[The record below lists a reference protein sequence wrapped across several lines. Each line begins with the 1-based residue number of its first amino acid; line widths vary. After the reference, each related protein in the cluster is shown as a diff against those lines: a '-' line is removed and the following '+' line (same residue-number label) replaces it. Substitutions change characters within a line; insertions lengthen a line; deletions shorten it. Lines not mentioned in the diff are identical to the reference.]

1 MAETGTELPS
11 LDLVRQLTD
20 RHVLGQ
26 LISEGA
32 LTRAELASRTGIS
45 KPTMSESVRRLEFA
59 GLVVESGKQSGKR
72 GPSGTIYRLRGDA
85 GFALT
90 VSISPGGVIA
100 ETNDLRGETLR
111 QAETEV
117 PGPVAAADLEPVLRG
132 LVGDAVYGLAGRA
145 ISACVNVAG
154 PVDQRSQRLVR
165 LPNSPY
171 FLDDFDPAEPFRDQ
185 VDGTIRIDNDV
196 NWAATAEHAEGRA
209 VGLDDFLYAYLG
221 PGIGSAIY
229 AGGELVRGH
238 RGLAGEIANVLTV
251 GPSGQTRRLADCFA
265 DWDLR
270 EPGTEAI
277 DLAKITAV
285 LTGGDDQLASEIARA
300 VASAFCSLA
309 DALDPEVILVG
320 GPWGSIGG
328 LDRRIAELV
337 AADPTTYASVRAAAL
352 GADAA
357 HRGARARAVASARDQ
372 LFQRI
377 S

>member
-1 MAETGTELPS
+1 MTEAETALPS
-11 LDLVRQLTD
+11 LDLVRRLTD

-26 LISEGA
+26 LIDEAA

-45 KPTMSESVRRLEFA
+45 KPTMSESVRRLESA

-72 GPSGTIYRLRGDA
+72 GPSGTIYRLPADA

-90 VSISPGGVIA
+90 LSIGPAAVIA
-100 ETNDLRGETLR
+100 ETCDLRGETLR
-111 QAETEV
+111 REDSV
-117 PGPVAAADLEPVLRG
+117 VRGPVAAADLVPVLRG
-132 LVGDAVYGLAGRA
+132 LVGDAVRGLPGRT
-145 ISACVNVAG
+145 ISSCVNVAG
-154 PVDQRSQRLVR
+154 PVDQRTQQLVR

-171 FLDDFDPAEPFRDQ
+171 FLDNVDPVGTIRED

-196 NWAATAEHAEGRA
+196 NWAAAAEHAEGRA

-229 AGGELVRGH
+229 AGGDLVRGH

-251 GPSGQTRRLADCFA
+251 GPSGRTRRLADCFA

-277 DLAKITAV
+277 DLTKITAV
-285 LTGGDDQLASEIARA
+285 LTGGDDVLAEQIARA
-300 VASAFCSLA
+300 VASALGSLA
-309 DALDPEVILVG
+309 DALDPEIILVG
-320 GPWGSIGG
+320 GPWSTLGG

-337 AADPTTYASVRAAAL
+337 EADPTTYASVHPVSL

-357 HRGARARAVASARDQ
+357 HRGARARAVAGAREH
-372 LFQRI
+372 LLQRI
-377 S
+377 A

>member
-1 MAETGTELPS
+1 MAEPEAALPS
-11 LDLVRQLTD
+11 LDLVRRLTD

-26 LISEGA
+26 LIHEGA

-45 KPTMSESVRRLEFA
+45 KPTMSESVRRLEAA
-59 GLVVESGKQSGKR
+59 GLVAESGKQSGKR
-72 GPSGTIYRLRGDA
+72 GPSGTIYRLHADA

-90 VSISPGGVIA
+90 LSIGPAGVIA
-100 ETNDLRGETLR
+100 ETCDLRGETLR
-111 QAETEV
+111 RADSLV
-117 PGPVAAADLEPVLRG
+117 RGPVAAAALVPVLRG
-132 LVGDAVYGLAGRA
+132 LVDDVVRGLPGRA
-145 ISACVNVAG
+145 ISSCINVAG
-154 PVDQRSQRLVR
+154 PVDQRTQQLVR

-171 FLDDFDPAEPFRDQ
+171 FLDNFDPVGAFRGE

-229 AGGELVRGH
+229 AGGDLVRGH

-251 GPSGQTRRLADCFA
+251 GPSGRTRRLADCFA

-277 DLAKITAV
+277 DLTKITAV
-285 LTGGDDQLASEIARA
+285 LTGGDEVLSEEIARA
-300 VASAFCSLA
+300 VASALCSLA
-309 DALDPEVILVG
+309 DALDPEIILVG
-320 GPWGSIGG
+320 GPWGTIGK
-328 LDRRIAELV
+328 LSRRIAELV
-337 AADPTTYASVRAAAL
+337 DADPTTYASVHPVSL

-357 HRGARARAVASARDQ
+357 HRGARARAVAGARERLLEQ
-372 LFQRI
+372 I
-377 S
+377 A